1 MSEQPRDPLN
11 NPPQRA
17 RWDELYAS
25 VDRVLRRRPLYLR
38 DTEHAGLPQVLG
50 RVERGQRFVPIYKIV
65 AESSRYPDLDNCFQ
79 ARAPRRYAQATRQRS
94 VARGEP
100 VELYQVG
107 EQFFVKDGH
116 QRVATARM
124 RGQMFL
130 PARITEYFLDAAD
143 DLGRVRRR
151 LLLEE
156 QRGFLETTGL
166 GLLRP
171 EHHITCTALGGYA
184 SLFQHMHSSYTDEGA
199 AGGALHPEEAA
210 CWFDEVYLPIVH
222 LLRRHRITA
231 LLPQYSETDL
241 FIWSIECSRWLG
253 QTARGVASSCAHRP
267 RRCSPR
273 AGGYAALRAVAVLH
287 RALRGRG

>member
-65 AESSRYPDLDNCFQ
+65 AESSRYPDLDSCFQ
-79 ARAPRRYAQATRQRS
+79 ARAPRRYVQAARHRIA
-94 VARGEP
+94 ARGEP

-116 QRVATARM
+116 QRVANARV

-130 PARITEYFLDAAD
+130 PARITEYVMDSAD
-143 DLGRVRRR
+143 DLGQVRRR

-156 QRGFLETTGL
+156 QRSFLESTGL

-171 EHHITCTALGGYA
+171 DNHITCTALGGYA
-184 SLFQHMHSSYTDEGA
+184 SLVQLIHSSYADEA
-199 AGGALHPEEAA
+199 APGGALQPEELAF
-210 CWFDEVYLPIVH
+210 WFDEVYQPIVQ
-222 LLRRHRITA
+222 LLRRHRITGM
-231 LLPQYSETDL
+231 LPQYSETDL
-241 FIWSIECSRWLG
+241 FIWSMECGRWLG
-253 QTARGVASSCAHRP
+253 QIVRGSACAQRP
-267 RRCSPR
+267 RSHSPR
-273 AGGYAALRAVAVLH
+273 TCGYGALRAVAALH
-287 RALRGRG
+287 RALANG